1 MTTAERDHRD
11 DELLA
16 IRCQMGEPAGFDD
29 LIARWHGPLW
39 TYIRRLVGEDDAA
52 REVVQ
57 DVWVRVIRGI
67 ARLRDGSKLRA
78 WLFGIARRTLMDR
91 LREQYA
97 KPTDPEIDMDE
108 IAADTWTDEA
118 DADLQA
124 LDYSLARL
132 PIVEREVLTLFY
144 LEELSLSEVAE
155 ALRVPVGNNQVAPVP
170 RATDAAA
177 GHEGTRLTHMTTHT
191 PPPTL
196 AADLRRLTVLEL
208 SLPARMG
215 YIALLLAASTMTAIV
230 SALLLTEPGLP
241 LRTSI
246 ALAVMAAIG
255 LSWMGFAVWV
265 LSHKRILLGRQRIVA
280 SRLAVA
286 FGSVFVV
293 GALLIGYATAR
304 PSALAAAGL
313 GALMLSVAL
322 SMLIR
327 ARRAFTQLSKRR
339 EVLERQLGRS

>member
-1 MTTAERDHRD
+1 
-11 DELLA
+11 
-16 IRCQMGEPAGFDD
+16 
-29 LIARWHGPLW
+29 
-39 TYIRRLVGEDDAA
+39 
-52 REVVQ
+52 
-57 DVWVRVIRGI
+57 
-67 ARLRDGSKLRA
+67 
-78 WLFGIARRTLMDR
+78 
-91 LREQYA
+91 
-97 KPTDPEIDMDE
+97 
-108 IAADTWTDEA
+108 
-118 DADLQA
+118 
-124 LDYSLARL
+124 
-132 PIVEREVLTLFY
+132 
-144 LEELSLSEVAE
+144 
-155 ALRVPVGNNQVAPVP
+155 
-170 RATDAAA
+170 
-177 GHEGTRLTHMTTHT
+177 MTTHT

-196 AADLRRLTVLEL
+196 AADLRRLTILEL

-286 FGSVFVV
+286 FSSVFVV

-304 PSALAAAGL
+304 SSALAAAGL
-313 GALMLSVAL
+313 GVLMLSVAL

-327 ARRAFTQLSKRR
+327 ARRAFAQLSKRR
-339 EVLERQLGRS
+339 EALERQLGRS

>member
-1 MTTAERDHRD
+1 MTH
-11 DELLA
+11 
-16 IRCQMGEPAGFDD
+16 
-29 LIARWHGPLW
+29 
-39 TYIRRLVGEDDAA
+39 
-52 REVVQ
+52 
-57 DVWVRVIRGI
+57 
-67 ARLRDGSKLRA
+67 
-78 WLFGIARRTLMDR
+78 
-91 LREQYA
+91 
-97 KPTDPEIDMDE
+97 
-108 IAADTWTDEA
+108 
-118 DADLQA
+118 
-124 LDYSLARL
+124 
-132 PIVEREVLTLFY
+132 
-144 LEELSLSEVAE
+144 
-155 ALRVPVGNNQVAPVP
+155 
-170 RATDAAA
+170 
-177 GHEGTRLTHMTTHT
+177 HT

-280 SRLAVA
+280 SRLAVV

-304 PSALAAAGL
+304 PSALSAAGL
-313 GALMLSVAL
+313 GALMLLVAL